1 MNIFIAIDSFK
12 GSLSSLQAGKAAAEG
27 ILSVFPDAK
36 ITVSPLADGGEG
48 TVDTMI
54 GAMHGRKRTLTVTG
68 PLGAPVEAAYGILGE
83 TKIAVIEMAAAA
95 GITLV
100 PEEKRNALY
109 TTTFG
114 VGEMIADAVHKGCRD
129 FLIGIGGSATNDGGT
144 GMLRALGAKFL
155 DQNGNDIPLGAIG
168 LSTLAEI
175 RTDGLL
181 KELSDCRFRVAC
193 DVKNPLCGEN
203 GCSAVFG
210 PQKGLAAEY
219 ISLADAWLSDYAALT
234 KTLSPASDAEKEGCG
249 AAGGMGFAFLSYLS
263 AELRSGIELV
273 LDVTEAEK
281 HIQEADI
288 VLTGEGRLDG
298 QSCMGKAPVGV
309 AKLAKKHGKTVIALA
324 GGVTEDAVQTHD
336 HGIDAFFPI
345 VRTPC
350 TLAEA
355 MQTENAYRNMRS
367 TVREIFRLIKLC

>member
-1 MNIFIAIDSFK
+1 MNVFIAIDSFK
-12 GSLSSLQAGKAAAEG
+12 GSLSSLQAGNAAAEG
-27 ILSVFPDAK
+27 IRAVFPDAK
-36 ITVSPLADGGEG
+36 ITISPLADGGEG
-48 TVDTMI
+48 TVDAVVSAT
-54 GAMHGRKRTLTVTG
+54 HGRKRTITVTG
-68 PLGAPVEAAYGILGE
+68 PLGTPVESTYGILDE
-83 TKIAVIEMAAAA
+83 TKTAVIEMAAAA

-114 VGEMIADAVHKGCRD
+114 VGEMIADAVRKGCRD

-155 DQNGNDIPLGAIG
+155 DVNGNDIPLGAIG

-175 RTDGLL
+175 RTEGLL
-181 KELSDCRFRVAC
+181 KELSACRFRVAC

-210 PQKGLAAEY
+210 PQKGLTSEY
-219 ISLADAWLSDYAALT
+219 IPLADAWLSHYASLT
-234 KTLSPASDAEKEGCG
+234 KTVNPTSDAEKEGCG
-249 AAGGMGFAFLSYLS
+249 AAGGMGFAFLSYLN

-281 HIQEADI
+281 HIRYADI
-288 VLTGEGRLDG
+288 VITGEGKLDG

-309 AKLAKKHGKTVIALA
+309 AKLAKKHGKIVIALA
-324 GGVTEDAVQTHD
+324 GGVTEDANRTHD

-350 TLAEA
+350 TLAAA
-355 MQTENAYRNMRS
+355 MDAENAYRNMKS
-367 TVREIFRLIKLC
+367 TVQEIFRLIKLR